1 MLAALTH
8 TQFYDSVSCPAQNM
22 FIQYISLWHFREI
35 SVIEWCQN
43 IEQNIEQNIMSEY
56 RKEERRNVSDS
67 KIYSLFQ
74 R

>member
-43 IEQNIEQNIMSEY
+43 IEQNIMSEY
-56 RKEERRNVSDS
+56 RKEKRQNVSDS

>member
-1 MLAALTH
+1 MLAALTD

-43 IEQNIEQNIMSEY
+43 IEQNIMSEY
-56 RKEERRNVSDS
+56 RKEKRQNVSDS

>member
-1 MLAALTH
+1 MIAALTH

-43 IEQNIEQNIMSEY
+43 IEQNIMSEY